1 MNIERSTSNVQLSR
15 GSRESRIQKLESTS
29 QELDRWFLSGED
41 GPQKHVFLRNEPELK
56 AWNCERIIQGANE
69 LGRARKLFNSG
80 SFGAE
85 MTDPRL
91 ISEATIRM
99 RPRSFGFAQDKLRM
113 ALQGADLWVEIQKRR
128 QAGRSPYNSG
138 VGGRRPPLQFRRGH
152 DGAWPSNGADARREP
167 FMLSQ
172 ILV

>member
-41 GPQKHVFLRNEPELK
+41 GPQKRVFLRNELELK
-56 AWNCERIIQGANE
+56 TWNCERIFQGANE

-85 MTDPRL
+85 MTDSRVTSAGTKEESAL
-91 ISEATIRM
+91 IARGYSSAYDIRRHPTLLSE
-99 RPRSFGFAQDKLRM
+99 
-113 ALQGADLWVEIQKRR
+113 
-128 QAGRSPYNSG
+128 
-138 VGGRRPPLQFRRGH
+138 
-152 DGAWPSNGADARREP
+152 
-167 FMLSQ
+167 